1 MYKYLITAS
10 FILITTGIHAQ
21 VTVSTGKAREFSFKK
36 QPLFTTVVTDNN
48 YYFDFKQYENALPV
62 HTLVTANNKGTI
74 EHMSKLRIDA
84 GTFNNSNNIVGIYGV
99 GNKLYAAIENPNKS
113 AGLNSLVLKMI
124 EDGQIGGKE
133 VKVGAIEFEKLTNQG
148 NWLITVTPDK
158 NHLAVIG
165 QMPRDKSE
173 PNRYKYFFLD
183 ESLTEVSKGEF
194 SFPGDTKRVHF
205 NHFLASD
212 KGDFYMIENEFEK
225 GYSFPRVYKASISG
239 KTGAIIDVQPEEDK
253 VMTYATA
260 INSEGDLILAGYYK
274 KKANF
279 VVGDVEA
286 IGSWWYPL
294 SKGKM
299 QMSPFDK
306 RMTNMNAQGLVKNG
320 DTWFLVGEQYKAT
333 RETPTGAGTMNME
346 ENYTYKHNDVLV
358 TAFDDAGTKKFDI
371 PLSKN
376 YSARNFD
383 ADLYPAFGILN
394 GKLAVVY
401 NDQYGKYFPN
411 TSYDN
416 YKLPVLVF
424 ITNDGL
430 MEQPINLATELQV
443 PSSSYTL
450 YPQIFGAGKN
460 ELVLLQGNNES
471 VKSVVFH

>member
-10 FILITTGIHAQ
+10 FILITAAMNAQ
-21 VTVSTGKAREFSFKK
+21 VTVSTGRAREFSFKK
-36 QPLFTTVVTDNN
+36 QPLFSSFATDEN
-48 YYFDFKQYENALPV
+48 YYFHFRRMENAMTY
-62 HTLVTANNKGTI
+62 HTLVTADNKGSI
-74 EHMSKLRIDA
+74 EHMSNLKIDM
-84 GTFNNSNNIVGIYGV
+84 GVFNNSFNIVGIYAV
-99 GNKLYAAIENPNKS
+99 GNKVYAAVENPNKS
-113 AGLNSLVLKMI
+113 AGQNTLSLRPIK
-124 EDGQIGGKE
+124 DGEIGLRD
-133 VKVGAIEFEKLTNQG
+133 VKVGALEFEKLTNQG

-158 NHLAVIG
+158 KHLAVVG
-165 QMPRDKSE
+165 QTPREKSE

-183 ESLTEVSKGEF
+183 EALTVLNKGEF
-194 SFPGDTKRVHF
+194 TFPDDTKRVYF

-212 KGDFYMIENEFEK
+212 KGDLYMIRTDFEK
-225 GYSFPRVYKASISG
+225 GYSFPKVYRASVTTT
-239 KTGAIIDVQPEEDK
+239 TGTIIDVQPEEDK
-253 VMTYATA
+253 VQTYTPA

-286 IGSWWYPL
+286 VGSWWYTL

-299 QMSPFDK
+299 QMSPFEK
-306 RMTNMNAQGLVKNG
+306 RMTNMTAQGLVKNG
-320 DTWFLVGEQYKAT
+320 DTWFLIGEQYKAIK
-333 RETPTGAGTMNME
+333 EAPTGSLMNVE
-346 ENYTYKHNDVLV
+346 ENYTYRHNDVLV

-376 YSARNFD
+376 YTARNFD
-383 ADLYPAFGILN
+383 ADLYPAFGVLN

-411 TSYDN
+411 TSYDS
-416 YKLPVLVF
+416 YKLPVLVY

-430 MEQPINLATELQV
+430 MEQPVQLAKELQV
-443 PSSSYTL
+443 PGSAYTL

-471 VKSVVFH
+471 IKSVVFH